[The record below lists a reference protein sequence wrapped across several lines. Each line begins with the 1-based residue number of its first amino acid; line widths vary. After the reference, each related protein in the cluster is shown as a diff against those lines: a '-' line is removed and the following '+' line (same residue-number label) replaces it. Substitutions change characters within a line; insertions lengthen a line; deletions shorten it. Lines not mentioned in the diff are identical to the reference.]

1 MARQSILSRATV
13 GIVGLGL
20 IGGSFALALRPRVRR
35 LIGVD
40 PNAAARRTAL
50 RRRAVHEATA
60 DLGRLSRCDAVIIAA
75 PQSKV
80 PAVCVRA
87 ARRMR
92 SGATLFEVASVKG
105 PVAGK
110 LGSIPRHVNV
120 ISAHPMAGTEH
131 AGIANASAALF
142 EGRPLVLIPV
152 RVADRPALAL
162 ARELAVAVGARER
175 WMLDPARHDDQAAR
189 LIHLPHLIAYALA
202 SLEADR
208 SLAGPSYR
216 GATRVARSLPR
227 MVAEMLHANR
237 AALRRCLPGFGREL
251 RRLARLLDS
260 PRRLEAALAAIRNS
274 LERAGTIP
282 A

>member
-1 MARQSILSRATV
+1 M
-13 GIVGLGL
+13 GL

-40 PNAAARRTAL
+40 PNALARRLAI
-50 RRRAVHEATA
+50 RRRAVHEATDSLA
-60 DLGRLSRCDAVIIAA
+60 RLARCDAVLVAA

-87 ARRMR
+87 ARWMR
-92 SGATLFEVASVKG
+92 PGATLFEVASVKG
-105 PVAGK
+105 PIAEK
-110 LGSIPRHVNV
+110 LQSIPRHVNL

-131 AGIANASAALF
+131 AGMANASARLF
-142 EGRPLVLIPV
+142 KGRPLVLIPV
-152 RVADRPALAL
+152 RVADRSALAL
-162 ARELAVAVGARER
+162 AREFAAAIGAQER
-175 WMLDPARHDDQAAR
+175 WMLETARHDDQAAR

-237 AALRRCLPGFGREL
+237 AALRRSLPGFTRAL

-260 PRRLEAALAAIRNS
+260 PARLEAALDAVRKA
-274 LERAGTIP
+274 LQE
-282 A
+282 